1 MKLWAGRFSKEIDQK
16 TNDFN
21 SSIKFDS
28 RMIEED
34 IKGSIAHATMLG
46 ACGIIEQSEAEL
58 ICKELEQIYKDI
70 QSETLPIDP
79 NAEDVH
85 TFVEGELTQRKSELS
100 PKKNYNASSR
110 RAAHCQVLLRT
121 GSHLC

>member
-1 MKLWAGRFSKEIDQK
+1 MKLWAGRFSEEIDQK

-79 NAEDVH
+79 NAECGRC
-85 TFVEGELTQRKSELS
+85 T
-100 PKKNYNASSR
+100 
-110 RAAHCQVLLRT
+110 
-121 GSHLC
+121 HLCRRRVDPAYWCFRKTPAYCTQP

>member
-34 IKGSIAHATMLG
+34 IKGSILG
-46 ACGIIEQSEAEL
+46 T
-58 ICKELEQIYKDI
+58 CK
-70 QSETLPIDP
+70 
-79 NAEDVH
+79 V
-85 TFVEGELTQRKSELS
+85 
-100 PKKNYNASSR
+100 
-110 RAAHCQVLLRT
+110 
-121 GSHLC
+121 

>member
-1 MKLWAGRFSKEIDQK
+1 MKLWAGRFSKEIDKK

-46 ACGIIEQSEAEL
+46 ACGIIEQS
-58 ICKELEQIYKDI
+58 
-70 QSETLPIDP
+70 
-79 NAEDVH
+79 
-85 TFVEGELTQRKSELS
+85 
-100 PKKNYNASSR
+100 
-110 RAAHCQVLLRT
+110 
-121 GSHLC
+121 

>member
-46 ACGIIEQSEAEL
+46 ACGIIEQSEAEH
-58 ICKELEQIYKDI
+58 LEGNC
-70 QSETLPIDP
+70 EPGTEREAGP
-79 NAEDVH
+79 AE
-85 TFVEGELTQRKSELS
+85 
-100 PKKNYNASSR
+100 YSR
-110 RAAHCQVLLRT
+110 RSQSAVL
-121 GSHLC
+121 GHPI